1 VYRAAVPGARK
12 VLAPGRPGGIKGD
25 VPFDP
30 ELAALLACPKCHRP
44 VQLAA
49 DESGFACRP
58 CVLLY
63 PIEDG
68 IPNFLIDEA
77 RPLAVPGSTAA
88 SG

>member
-1 VYRAAVPGARK
+1 
-12 VLAPGRPGGIKGD
+12 

-58 CVLLY
+58 CALLY

-77 RPLAVPGSTAA
+77 RPLAPASPAA
-88 SG
+88 RG